1 MDEIVKAD
9 GMLGNPQPDGAG
21 LTCCPPPRGF
31 SLIDSAALARIDWL
45 TMLGLRPFPLLLEF
59 AFAAETQI
67 RLALIHQPL
76 GMLAVDFQT
85 LRLAIGSVG
94 STDIRPLV
102 PVKTKPLE
110 IGHELILNTGFAA
123 FAITILDAQHHGAAL
138 LPGEKTIEQSRARI
152 ANVEMPGRGRSKANP
167 DRRI

>member
-59 AFAAETQI
+59 AFAAKTKI
-67 RLALIHQPL
+67 RLPLSPQPL

-110 IGHELILNTGFAA
+110 IGHELILTTGFAA
-123 FAITILDAQHHGAAL
+123 FDNSILAAQHHAASR
-138 LPGEKTIEQSRARI
+138 LPGDEPFEQSGARI
-152 ANVEMPGRGRSKANP
+152 ANVETPGRGR
-167 DRRI
+167 